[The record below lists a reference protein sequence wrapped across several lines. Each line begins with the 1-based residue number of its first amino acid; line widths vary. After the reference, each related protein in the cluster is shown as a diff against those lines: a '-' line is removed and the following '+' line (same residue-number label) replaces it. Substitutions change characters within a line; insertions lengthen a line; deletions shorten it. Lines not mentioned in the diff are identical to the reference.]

1 MELLGA
7 YNSQLTPAYYQQLLA
22 LLDAA
27 ISSGDLSGGSAF
39 DQSTLLTLEQQA
51 QSFSHLPTGAAGT
64 RVTDDSFN
72 YPFSLLLAR
81 LKALTAEVNNFTS
94 TSGRLLDVLKNE
106 TDLIDDLLAADS
118 LSQWQSTPPALTGA
132 WSTGWNQVP
141 LLPRNIYPR
150 ARGSEEPESFGSALS
165 IGRPAFPYH
174 RVNNEHRGLSRLV
187 TACRGLSGRA
197 GAEPWGNS
205 LARSKCR
212 IRVGRE

>member
-118 LSQWQSTPPALTGA
+118 LSQWQSTPPALTGV

-141 LLPRNIYPR
+141 LLPRNIYSR
-150 ARGSEEPESFGSALS
+150 ARGREEPESFGSVPS
-165 IGRPAFPYH
+165 TGPGIS
-174 RVNNEHRGLSRLV
+174 V
-187 TACRGLSGRA
+187 
-197 GAEPWGNS
+197 
-205 LARSKCR
+205 
-212 IRVGRE
+212 